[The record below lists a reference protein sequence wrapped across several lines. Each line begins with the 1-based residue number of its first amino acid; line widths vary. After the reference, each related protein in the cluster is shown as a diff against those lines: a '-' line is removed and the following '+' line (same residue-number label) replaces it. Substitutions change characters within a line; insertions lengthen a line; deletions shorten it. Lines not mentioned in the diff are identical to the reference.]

1 MASGCGQDLPQL
13 AAQALWVGLVAEL
26 VAQKEAGSLEMGSC
40 VTQTRLSAASG
51 DAKGWRPMDA
61 SDAVLGKVAESVSG
75 VDGLFED
82 PFLVP
87 VLEEGLEEGSSV
99 RRPLSPSV

>member
-1 MASGCGQDLPQL
+1 MAD
-13 AAQALWVGLVAEL
+13 L
-26 VAQKEAGSLEMGSC
+26 VAQKEAGSLQMGSC
-40 VTQTRLSAASG
+40 VTQTRPTAASG
-51 DAKGWRPMDA
+51 DAKGWRTFDA

-87 VLEEGLEEGSSV
+87 VLEEGLEDGSSV
-99 RRPLSPSV
+99 RRRVSSL

>member
-1 MASGCGQDLPQL
+1 MAD
-13 AAQALWVGLVAEL
+13 L
-26 VAQKEAGSLEMGSC
+26 VAQKEGGSLEMGSC
-40 VTQTRLSAASG
+40 VTQTRPPAASG

-61 SDAVLGKVAESVSG
+61 SDAVLGKVVESVSG

-87 VLEEGLEEGSSV
+87 VLERWRELIKHEF
-99 RRPLSPSV
+99 

>member
-1 MASGCGQDLPQL
+1 
-13 AAQALWVGLVAEL
+13 
-26 VAQKEAGSLEMGSC
+26 
-40 VTQTRLSAASG
+40 
-51 DAKGWRPMDA
+51 MDA

-87 VLEEGLEEGSSV
+87 VLEEGLEDGSSV
-99 RRPLSPSV
+99 RRRLRSPLIPSSDCFSPGICARGADCCPLIVCLHP

>member
-1 MASGCGQDLPQL
+1 MAD
-13 AAQALWVGLVAEL
+13 L
-26 VAQKEAGSLEMGSC
+26 VAQKEGGSLEMGSC
-40 VTQTRLSAASG
+40 VTQTRPPAASG

-61 SDAVLGKVAESVSG
+61 SDAVLGKVVESVSG

-87 VLEEGLEEGSSV
+87 VLEEGLEDGSSV
-99 RRPLSPSV
+99 RHRLSSLCMIP

>member
-1 MASGCGQDLPQL
+1 MAD
-13 AAQALWVGLVAEL
+13 L
-26 VAQKEAGSLEMGSC
+26 VAQKEAGSLEMGSGG
-40 VTQTRLSAASG
+40 TQTRPPAAAG
-51 DAKGWRPMDA
+51 DASKGWRTFDA

-87 VLEEGLEEGSSV
+87 VLEEGLEDGSSV
-99 RRPLSPSV
+99 RRRLPASDPLIVCFHP